1 MIDYSDN
8 PVDAPIQKCSE
19 CEYEI
24 NQDNDFY
31 SYNGGG
37 DIICDECYN
46 QHFESAVRVYEYT
59 GPGEAVGV
67 LDYAYGLDKTREA
80 NNYDEYEGAPEC
92 IKSAAWNSTSAWRG
106 YVEVKFNEGYN
117 SIASGWSTDRYD
129 DVKWKWNFNDFVEQ
143 VCEGNLEPPTPVW
156 FVFAQTSNI
165 FSTAT
170 DIVLRKRDEKK
181 FLKWLAQE
189 TGMTRMQLEEALK

>member
-8 PVDAPIQKCSE
+8 PVDEPIQKCSE
-19 CEYEI
+19 CGYEI
-24 NQDNDFY
+24 NQDYDRY
-31 SYNGGG
+31 EYKASG
-37 DIICDECYN
+37 DIICDECSN
-46 QHFESAVRVYEYT
+46 SHFESSVRVYEYT

-80 NNYDEYEGAPEC
+80 NNYEEYEGAPEC
-92 IKSAAWNSTSAWRG
+92 IESAAWESSSAWRG
-106 YVEVKFNEGYN
+106 YVSVKFKEGYN

-143 VCEGNLEPPTPVW
+143 ICEGNLEPPTPVW

-165 FSTAT
+165 FSSAT
-170 DIVLRKRDEKK
+170 DIVMRKKDEKR

-189 TGMTRMQLEEALK
+189 TGMTRMQLEDALK

>member
-8 PVDAPIQKCSE
+8 PVDEPIQKCSE
-19 CEYEI
+19 CGYEI
-24 NQDNDFY
+24 NQDYDRY
-31 SYNGGG
+31 EYKASG
-37 DIICDECYN
+37 DIICDECSN
-46 QHFESAVRVYEYT
+46 SHFESAVRVYEYT

-170 DIVLRKRDEKK
+170 DIVLRKKDEQK